1 MSAIEVFE
9 VNSEAI
15 ERLADLACDVDL
27 LKNRFPPEVR
37 SWMERV
43 AEQMHATASAY
54 AQAAG
59 LRLYLDDEVGDEGD
73 E

>member
-1 MSAIEVFE
+1 MSGIEVYE
-9 VNSEAI
+9 IDGKAI
-15 ERLADLACDVDL
+15 ERLADLACDVDS

-59 LRLYLDDEVGDEGD
+59 LRLYVDDDGGDEGD